1 ADNNAALGGQAGD
14 SGLANQAAEAGQAAG
29 SGIGN
34 QARTR
39 LDTDGSGIHNSS
51 FGVDNINAAGKA
63 NTAKANGAVHGS
75 GAGGM
80 ALGDVSTGHG
90 ASLAQNAANSG
101 TVVKVAPNGLSL
113 LNPNANG
120 SYVFET
126 RPQFAN
132 HGDWIS
138 SDYLL
143 KALDT
148 DPAVT
153 QKRLGDGFYEQR
165 LVRDQLIELTGR
177 APSGGQSDDS
187 RYKELLT
194 SGISVAQQY
203 GLRPGIALSADQ
215 ISHLTSDIVWMET
228 ETVSLPDGTV
238 ENVLVPKV
246 YLAHAGADAV
256 KASGALV
263 TGDGV
268 DIRTTD
274 NIVNRGGLID
284 GANGRTVLVAGQD
297 IVNQGGTVKGGAMD
311 LQAGRDVINQ
321 SLTVKQEYASVN
333 TSGSY
338 TTLSN
343 QAGIAAGGALT
354 IKAGRDVTDTGGT
367 IAGAS
372 VAIGAGRDASFNAL
386 QTGSTY
392 ASQVSG
398 FTEKDSSIIYKTG
411 QVASSGDLKLVAGQD
426 IKLSGTQVAIGATGN
441 GTLVAGRDVTLAAV
455 VNEVNISKQND
466 PGSKL
471 YDKEIRQ
478 DQTVVGASVTAGGNL
493 AVKAGD
499 SGLGNLALAG
509 SNLAGGGKV
518 QLTASG
524 DVSITQVQEVHLSDL
539 AHHDESS
546 SAFKKSSN
554 TSADYSN
561 VSKVVGSGV
570 SGDTVTVHSDKDI
583 VIRGSELSATG
594 ALTLNAGRDLLVSSA
609 QQTDSE
615 NHSEE
620 HQRSG
625 FSFNVASGALG
636 YSKSEEAKARNGDTV
651 TQVGSVLSGG
661 SVSASSGRDTV
672 VSGSTVVADKDIAI
686 DAGRN
691 LSIVSAENSSTGA
704 SSTSSKKSGSIGT
717 TFQPAIGT
725 VKSATDGTSASVT
738 QVGSQIASLG
748 GDVSL
753 KAGEHYTQTASEVKA
768 PQGDIDI
775 SAKDV
780 LINAAMNSSD
790 SSDHTSYSK
799 TAIGGSVSM
808 PMVDALK
815 SANSMV
821 NAAKNTS
828 DSRMQALAALNTA
841 GSLGS
846 AYDAYSKGIMKSGI
860 QVSIS
865 LGNQKSDSTVVHASE
880 TAVGSTITAGGSVT
894 ITATGAG
901 KDSNL
906 TAIGSDIKAG
916 QDVSLSADNQVNLL
930 AAQSTASQHSTN
942 SSSSSSIGIGFG
954 IGGTSNGFTIDLAVS
969 QARGK
974 ADGDDIGY
982 TNSHVTAG
990 SQVDVHSGGDTT
1002 LKGGVIAAPTV
1013 VADIG
1018 GNLNIESL
1026 QDSSKY
1032 NSKQSSAG
1040 LNASLCIPPFCY
1052 GASTVG
1058 GSIGKSHV
1066 DGDFLSVLEQSGIKA
1081 GDGGFQVA
1089 VNGNTDL
1096 KGGLLSSSQKAIDQG
1111 SNVLITGSLTSS
1123 DLQNK
1128 DHYDAGGFALSG
1140 SVSGKLGDQSPPKEK
1155 TDNWTDEQKKAAAA
1169 DGKPGASAG
1178 FGSASGDQGSTT
1190 ASGISGGLI
1199 AITDQAKQLATGKD
1213 AATAVAGLDNDV
1225 TTESAAAKSGAL
1237 TKGWD
1242 AQQLQK
1248 DVDAQIAIT
1257 QEFSKQA
1264 PKAIADF
1271 ADKQVEALKEQ
1282 GASQEEIDKWKDG
1295 GSYRVALHAVGGA
1308 LSGGLGGAVGAGIVA
1323 DQAKLLNELQ
1333 VKAVAALVDQ
1343 GMNPETAKMLAQGVA
1358 EATSLG
1364 IGAAAG
1370 GTAGAA
1376 NALGTDT
1383 NNRQMHWGKYLEALM
1398 NCRSNPTASGCGS
1411 IINMQGVNS
1420 QVVGFLATSTAN
1432 VAVNRDA
1439 NGKVVSYTLLDKI
1452 SNQPLAIMEPMDFN
1466 AFRSAP
1472 AGMQALTLRAS
1483 PQYALDFASAAL
1495 EVTAGNTDKAID
1507 AGKAVLSS
1515 PEYWRDIAL
1524 GLVGEVVRLKGG
1536 NPPER
1541 ILGGSDAG
1549 KTSVEL
1555 NHVIPDNM
1563 LAEAEF
1569 SNRPS
1574 GFNEV
1579 AAGNDLSRTQAAL
1592 MQAVGDLRGALTGSA
1607 KTGGNM
1613 GVAQIDIPGIQTTMA
1628 ASSRVDTPSIA
1639 QQKLGFVGEVP
1650 ETFPSSAVPT
1660 GGSNPILLNRSID
1673 SEAKILNNIAQ
1684 QLGEN
1689 RYVTGTIDLLTERP
1703 PCLSCSNVIQLFK
1716 AKYPNIKVNVMGG
1729 GGVIPPNR
1737 KGP

>member
-1 ADNNAALGGQAGD
+1 
-14 SGLANQAAEAGQAAG
+14 
-29 SGIGN
+29 
-34 QARTR
+34 
-39 LDTDGSGIHNSS
+39 
-51 FGVDNINAAGKA
+51 
-63 NTAKANGAVHGS
+63 
-75 GAGGM
+75 
-80 ALGDVSTGHG
+80 
-90 ASLAQNAANSG
+90 
-101 TVVKVAPNGLSL
+101 
-113 LNPNANG
+113 
-120 SYVFET
+120 
-126 RPQFAN
+126 
-132 HGDWIS
+132 
-138 SDYLL
+138 
-143 KALDT
+143 
-148 DPAVT
+148 
-153 QKRLGDGFYEQR
+153 
-165 LVRDQLIELTGR
+165 
-177 APSGGQSDDS
+177 
-187 RYKELLT
+187 
-194 SGISVAQQY
+194 
-203 GLRPGIALSADQ
+203 
-215 ISHLTSDIVWMET
+215 MET

-274 NIVNRGGLID
+274 NLVNRGGLID

-367 IAGAS
+367 IAGAG

-392 ASQVSG
+392 SSQVVG
-398 FTEKDSSIIYKTG
+398 YTEKDSSTTYKTG
-411 QVASSGDLKLVAGQD
+411 QVASSGDLKLTAGQD

-471 YDKEIRQ
+471 YDKEIHQ
-478 DQTVVGASVTAGGNL
+478 DQKVVGASVTAGGNL

-509 SNLAGGGKV
+509 SSLAGGGKV

-524 DVSITQVQEVHLSDL
+524 DVSITQVQETHLTDL

-546 SAFKKSSN
+546 STFKKSSN

-570 SGDTVTVHSDKDI
+570 SGDAVTVQSGKDI
-583 VIRGSELSATG
+583 VIRGSDLSATG

-615 NHSEE
+615 KHSEE

-636 YSKSEEAKARNGDTV
+636 YSKSDEAKARNGETV

-704 SSTSSKKSGSIGT
+704 SSSSSKKSGSIGT

-725 VKSATDGTSASVT
+725 VKSATDGTNASVT

-753 KAGEHYTQTASEVKA
+753 KAGERYTQTASEVKA
-768 PQGDIDI
+768 PQGYIDI
-775 SAKDV
+775 TAKDV
-780 LINAAMNSSD
+780 LINAAMNSAN
-790 SSDHTSYSK
+790 SSDHSTYSK
-799 TAIGGSVSM
+799 TAIGGSVSV

-821 NAAKNTS
+821 SSAKNTS
-828 DSRMQALAALNTA
+828 DSRMQALAALNAA
-841 GSLGS
+841 GSMV
-846 AYDAYSKGIMKSGI
+846 DAYKAADNLRKTGIR
-860 QVSIS
+860 VSIS
-865 LGNQKSDSTVVHASE
+865 LGNQKSDSTVVHTSE
-880 TAVGSTITAGGSVT
+880 TAVGSTITAGGDVT

-901 KDSNL
+901 KGSNL

-990 SQVDVHSGGDTT
+990 SQVNVHSGGDTT

-1040 LNASLCIPPFCY
+1040 LNASLCIPPACY
-1052 GASTVG
+1052 GASTVS

-1089 VNGNTDL
+1089 VDGNTDL
-1096 KGGLLSSSQKAIDQG
+1096 KGGLLSSSQTAIDQG
-1111 SNVLITGSLTSS
+1111 SNVLMTGSLTSS

-1140 SVSGKLGDQSPPKEK
+1140 SISGKMGDQSPPKEK
-1155 TDNWTDEQKKAAAA
+1155 TDKWTKEQKEAAAA

-1213 AATAVAGLDNDV
+1213 GATAVAGVDRDV
-1225 TTESAAAKSGAL
+1225 TTESAATKAGAL

-1242 AQQLQK
+1242 AQQLQR
-1248 DVDAQIAIT
+1248 DVDAQVAIT
-1257 QEFSKQA
+1257 TAFGQVAAQKVGDFADTQRDEALARGDKATAAKWDEGGEYRVAAHAAIGAVSGGMNGALGAGMSAIAA
-1264 PKAIADF
+1264 PKINELISDIGLPEEVRKLVIAAASSGVAALAGDAGLANGYNQVENNFLKHEQATAMRREFDQCDKKSGGCNDAEYVAIRDKYLALSNKNISQIQSCVFSGNVACVSSLEGQAASASELGRDLVGADFTIFAGRQNNVLSYQSVNGPASLFGTDAQQAAEVAKFRLSYCGGLSSIACDGLVKDALADQKARVGILMAVGTVIPLATQATINGLRNLKLPTKNTAVQTTELSPSKIGTPDAFLPDADF
-1271 ADKQVEALKEQ
+1271 AGQFPVRSDLEQHLSNATISGRQISGGHDMENFAAALK
-1282 GASQEEIDKWKDG
+1282 D
-1295 GSYRVALHAVGGA
+1295 
-1308 LSGGLGGAVGAGIVA
+1308 
-1323 DQAKLLNELQ
+1323 
-1333 VKAVAALVDQ
+1333 
-1343 GMNPETAKMLAQGVA
+1343 
-1358 EATSLG
+1358 
-1364 IGAAAG
+1364 AG
-1370 GTAGAA
+1370 GT
-1376 NALGTDT
+1376 
-1383 NNRQMHWGKYLEALM
+1383 
-1398 NCRSNPTASGCGS
+1398 
-1411 IINMQGVNS
+1411 
-1420 QVVGFLATSTAN
+1420 
-1432 VAVNRDA
+1432 
-1439 NGKVVSYTLLDKI
+1439 
-1452 SNQPLAIMEPMDFN
+1452 
-1466 AFRSAP
+1466 
-1472 AGMQALTLRAS
+1472 
-1483 PQYALDFASAAL
+1483 
-1495 EVTAGNTDKAID
+1495 EV
-1507 AGKAVLSS
+1507 
-1515 PEYWRDIAL
+1515 
-1524 GLVGEVVRLKGG
+1524 
-1536 NPPER
+1536 
-1541 ILGGSDAG
+1541 
-1549 KTSVEL
+1549 
-1555 NHVIPDNM
+1555 
-1563 LAEAEF
+1563 
-1569 SNRPS
+1569 
-1574 GFNEV
+1574 
-1579 AAGNDLSRTQAAL
+1579 SRTEIA
-1592 MQAVGDLRGALTGSA
+1592 
-1607 KTGGNM
+1607 
-1613 GVAQIDIPGIQTTMA
+1613 PGIYD
-1628 ASSRVDTPSIA
+1628 V
-1639 QQKLGFVGEVP
+1639 KY
-1650 ETFPSSAVPT
+1650 
-1660 GGSNPILLNRSID
+1660 
-1673 SEAKILNNIAQ
+1673 
-1684 QLGEN
+1684 QL
-1689 RYVTGTIDLLTERP
+1689 P
-1703 PCLSCSNVIQLFK
+1703 K
-1716 AKYPNIKVNVMGG
+1716 AKRNAEKTLYDPKLYPDMPSMTSGHLE
-1729 GGVIPPNR
+1729 
-1737 KGP
+1737 